1 MFNYNFF
8 IDKIMFRFKLR
19 FDSEFKF
26 KFAVWA
32 NGRVN
37 INGYIMLCIML
48 DLGFGLYLGLLLD
61 LGSVLIA
68 RFSVILTLVDC
79 YHEN

>member
-1 MFNYNFF
+1 MFSFE
-8 IDKIMFRFKLR
+8 LE

-37 INGYIMLCIML
+37 INCYIMLCIML
-48 DLGFGLYLGLLLD
+48 DLGFELYLGLLLD
-61 LGSVLIA
+61 LGSVLMA
-68 RFSVILTLVDC
+68 RLSVILVLVDS
-79 YHEN
+79 YH